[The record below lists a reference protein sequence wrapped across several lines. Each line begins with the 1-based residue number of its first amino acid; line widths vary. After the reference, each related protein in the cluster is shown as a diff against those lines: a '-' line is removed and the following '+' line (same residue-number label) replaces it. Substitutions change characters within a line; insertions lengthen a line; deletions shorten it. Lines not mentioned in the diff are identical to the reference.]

1 MEAVQVAR
9 LVVGIP
15 YHPHFYSCDSYLWYV
30 RPTFDLEIFPK
41 KSGDLTLSLSRQLGR
56 SASYPSSSS
65 DSQERG
71 PTTGACRG
79 LATRQASSGSG
90 IGTIGTTKPQNE
102 GSDLAD
108 HHSQC
113 KWIGEVFFIGLVFFT
128 KGLPIWRHILGLL
141 GWSIPILEIKL
152 CNRSPRRCENK
163 EILGIIERVWS
174 LKIRQWLEANRHPI
188 NLFWNQ
194 KNSAKPTSFDQEK
207 SCLTSGSA
215 QLTWDLCVKK
225 GGSNSKYRRL
235 KRIGD
240 PNLGL
245 KTLPETS
252 IQST

>member
-1 MEAVQVAR
+1 MQVDR
-9 LVVGIP
+9 WSI
-15 YHPHFYSCDSYLWYV
+15 
-30 RPTFDLEIFPK
+30 
-41 KSGDLTLSLSRQLGR
+41 
-56 SASYPSSSS
+56 
-65 DSQERG
+65 
-71 PTTGACRG
+71 
-79 LATRQASSGSG
+79 
-90 IGTIGTTKPQNE
+90 
-102 GSDLAD
+102 
-108 HHSQC
+108 
-113 KWIGEVFFIGLVFFT
+113 FIGLVFFT

-245 KTLPETS
+245 KTLPETNS
-252 IQST
+252 SHLKMDGWNLILSFWVPADFQGLSFRECNRGFVCCNPKSRFLVNQMGFGGA